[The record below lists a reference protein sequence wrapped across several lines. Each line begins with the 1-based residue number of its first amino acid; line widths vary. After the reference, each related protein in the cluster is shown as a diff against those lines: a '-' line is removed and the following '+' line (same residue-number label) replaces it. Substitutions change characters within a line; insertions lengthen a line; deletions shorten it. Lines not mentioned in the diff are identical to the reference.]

1 MKRTLGLALILLPV
15 LVISGFYLRA
25 LVRRTFF
32 ENRPRPEA
40 EMQTQLKQEALQA
53 ESSAQVAVSLYFPD
67 YDTGSLVSEGRQ
79 MALAPNDADRI
90 RQIVL
95 ALTQGSQQTQA
106 ASALPP
112 SAVLRAVFL
121 TSDGVAYLDF
131 SNDFS
136 KDLPAGIESE
146 TLAIYS
152 LVDSLA
158 ANIPVVKRVKF
169 LIQGQEADT
178 LDGHVDLTGLFT
190 PNMAWAAPQGGNQ
203 SPLASVQPAVSGRQ
217 PAAGRQGSL
226 HP

>member
-1 MKRTLGLALILLPV
+1 MKRTFILALIVLPV

-32 ENRPRPEA
+32 ENGQRPEA
-40 EMQTQLKQEALQA
+40 EMQTQLKQDALQS
-53 ESSAQVAVSLYFPD
+53 ESAAPVAVILYFPN
-67 YDTGSLVSEGRQ
+67 YDTGSLTPEGRE

-95 ALTQGSQQTQA
+95 ALTESSSQSHA
-106 ASALPP
+106 AAALPP

-131 SNDFS
+131 STDFS

-152 LVDSLA
+152 VVDSLA
-158 ANIPVVKRVKF
+158 ANIPAVKRVQF

-178 LDGHVDLTGLFT
+178 LNGHADLTGLYA
-190 PNMAWAAPQGGNQ
+190 PNTAWTQSSGQ
-203 SPLASVQPAVSGRQ
+203 SPVATSQPAVPQ
-217 PAAGRQGSL
+217 
-226 HP
+226 